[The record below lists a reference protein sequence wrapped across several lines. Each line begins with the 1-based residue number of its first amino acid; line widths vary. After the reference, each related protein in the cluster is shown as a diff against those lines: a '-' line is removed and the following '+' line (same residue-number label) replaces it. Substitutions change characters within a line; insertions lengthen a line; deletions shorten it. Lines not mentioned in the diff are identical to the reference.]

1 MRHTFGE
8 VETGK
13 DVWMIRRDVH
23 GTKPILVTVGE
34 HVYDPD
40 FMMPKKSITIHDRE
54 GMVGSNK
61 DEVIASLIKAC
72 HSIVFDCEHC
82 YDTEEEA
89 QVELDKVIENEERYD
104 SLVMEEFEKICD
116 RYISSIGNGW
126 INDKE
131 DYRRGFVDAATFFKR
146 YPSMLDVTVS
156 TPGCQAFKKFDN
168 WPL

>member
-8 VETGK
+8 IETGK

-54 GMVGSNK
+54 GIVCGK
-61 DEVIASLIKAC
+61 IVKAC

-89 QVELDKVIENEERYD
+89 QVELDKAIENEERYD
-104 SLVMEEFEKICD
+104 SLVREEFEKICD
-116 RYISSIGNGW
+116 RYINSVGNGW

-156 TPGCQAFKKFDN
+156 TPGCQAFKKFDSCSKH
-168 WPL
+168 LL